1 MDDVKCYTRTAEKG
15 KIYVTC
21 EDKKTGEQLRK
32 PKKKT
37 KRKTIKIKNQSTPS
51 QDEEAELLSLLKQDY
66 DRNMQIFSDD
76 RSRRMI
82 SDTTGESIDKFIP
95 KPPVLAQQNRTINY
109 EEDMPLGELG
119 KKSLARKKKDELKER
134 IKRRLK
140 KK

>member
-1 MDDVKCYTRTAEKG
+1 MDDVKCYTRTGKG
-15 KIYVTC
+15 KKYITC
-21 EDKKTGEQLRK
+21 ENEKTGEQLRK

-51 QDEEAELLSLLKQDY
+51 QDEEAELLTLLKQDY
-66 DRNMQIFSDD
+66 DRNMQNFSDD
-76 RSRRMI
+76 RSRLMI
-82 SDTTGESIDKFIP
+82 SDPTGESIDNYR
-95 KPPVLAQQNRTINY
+95 PPVLAQQNRTISY